1 MRNIQIFG
9 LVMVVAGT
17 FLPLVHLPLIGNWNY
32 WKIDSN
38 LAIICWFFCGLA
50 LVGIIFQKQRL
61 VRIIAAALLALFIFT
76 IVAIKFKSLE
86 YFSFLPF
93 KSWQQSF
100 AGIVKLNW
108 AWFLEFSGAALLLLT
123 KKNQN

>member
-50 LVGIIFQKQRL
+50 LVGIIFQKQSL
-61 VRIIAAALLALFIFT
+61 VRIIAVALLALFIFT

-100 AGIVKLNW
+100 AGIVKLSW

>member
-61 VRIIAAALLALFIFT
+61 VRIIAVALLALFIFT

-100 AGIVKLNW
+100 AGIVKLSW